1 MHKAN
6 PLSHWCDDLLRV
18 LVLIAFVFFCVCLY
32 ACMCVVESECLR
44 LCVLICVWFVRLA
57 RGERRQSPVIGE
69 MERTHIPLISRSCK
83 RSSRVKFYQTFV
95 IAICQ
100 WQNFIVCHFLSTFFC
115 DCHLSFANDHLV
127 YILTDCLWL
136 LFVICKRP
144 SCVKL
149 YQTFFLSDYFCH
161 FVLYFIQ
168 FFLITCCHLAKI
180 RSDWHSN
187 HQRRHCKILGGDIS
201 MMCYHHFDFWGSGH
215 LSIMLKCR
223 IENHSLVV
231 SHLPSDN

>member
-18 LVLIAFVFFCVCLY
+18 LVLIAFVISCVCLY

-127 YILTDCLWL
+127 LHSNR
-136 LFVICKRP
+136 LFVIAICHLQKTILCQII
-144 SCVKL
+144 SD
-149 YQTFFLSDYFCH
+149 FFLSDCFCYF
-161 FVLYFIQ
+161 VSYFIH
-168 FFLITCCHLAKI
+168 FFLIAICHLAKI
-180 RSDWHSN
+180 RSDCHSN
-187 HQRRHCKILGGDIS
+187 HQRRHCKILGKIFRWCVIITLIFGALGILALCWNVES
-201 MMCYHHFDFWGSGH
+201 KTI
-215 LSIMLKCR
+215 L
-223 IENHSLVV
+223 
-231 SHLPSDN
+231 

>member
-127 YILTDCLWL
+127 YVLTDCLWL

-168 FFLITCCHLAKI
+168 FSWLLVVPWPRFDLTGIPTI
-180 RSDWHSN
+180 RGAIV
-187 HQRRHCKILGGDIS
+187 R
-201 MMCYHHFDFWGSGH
+201 FWGEIFRWCVIITLIFGALGILALCWNVESKTI
-215 LSIMLKCR
+215 L
-223 IENHSLVV
+223 
-231 SHLPSDN
+231 

>member
-83 RSSRVKFYQTFV
+83 RPSRVKFYQNFV

-100 WQNFIVCHFLSTFFC
+100 WQNFIVCHFFAVAI
-115 DCHLSFANDHLV
+115 CHVQKIILF

-136 LFVICKRP
+136 LFVLCKRP

-149 YQTFFLSDYFCH
+149 YQTF
-161 FVLYFIQ
+161 
-168 FFLITCCHLAKI
+168 
-180 RSDWHSN
+180 
-187 HQRRHCKILGGDIS
+187 
-201 MMCYHHFDFWGSGH
+201 WGSGH
-215 LSIMLKCR
+215 LSIMLK
-223 IENHSLVV
+223 S
-231 SHLPSDN
+231 

>member
-1 MHKAN
+1 MLVCVL
-6 PLSHWCDDLLRV
+6 LSPS
-18 LVLIAFVFFCVCLY
+18 VFD
-32 ACMCVVESECLR
+32 
-44 LCVLICVWFVRLA
+44 CVLICVWFVRLA
-57 RGERRQSPVIGE
+57 RGERRQSSVIGE

-115 DCHLSFANDHLV
+115 DCHLSFAKDHLV
-127 YILTDCLWL
+127 LHSNR
-136 LFVICKRP
+136 LFVIAICHLQKTILCQII
-144 SCVKL
+144 SD
-149 YQTFFLSDYFCH
+149 FFLSDCFCH
-161 FVLYFIQ
+161 FVSYFIQ
-168 FFLITCCHLAKI
+168 FFVITICHLAKI

-187 HQRRHCKILGGDIS
+187 HQRRHCKIFGGDIS

-215 LSIMLKCR
+215 PSIMLKCR

-231 SHLPSDN
+231 SHLPRDN